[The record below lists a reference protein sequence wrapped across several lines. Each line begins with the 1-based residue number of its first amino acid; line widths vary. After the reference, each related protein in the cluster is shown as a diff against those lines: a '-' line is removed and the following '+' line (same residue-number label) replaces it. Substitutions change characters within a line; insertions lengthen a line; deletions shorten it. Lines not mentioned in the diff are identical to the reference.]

1 MRRCWPS
8 PVRLGAQ
15 TDTAEGPPGAP
26 RAILEPDTRPRSCWS
41 RLVRGDLDWT
51 VSTITTTDDQYDA
64 LRELTAGAAKKIGLA
79 VLISLVVCVSA
90 GAAVFIASARP
101 ASTRLDP
108 RTDVVISAAV
118 QAALDQAHAKGQLG
132 SQAIDVS
139 ETGATAP
146 LLKLQQ
152 LPPETAY
159 EVNAR
164 IPVSSLRSPPAQ
176 PFVMNDGSAVDQARA
191 LDCLTAAVYYEAASE
206 SEIGQRAVAQ
216 VVLNRMRHHA
226 YPKSVCAVVFQGSS
240 QSTGCQFTFACD
252 GSLKR
257 KPNPALWARA
267 QRVAE
272 AALNGSVL
280 AAVGNATHY
289 HTVWVAPYWSPGL
302 VKIARIGAHV
312 FYRWDGSWGAPK
324 AYVGQ
329 YAGDEA
335 SAMPVKAGGLAT
347 PIAVQ
352 AVATEQ
358 VTRVDAAP
366 SQTIQIATSSAKPVL
381 VDSAPAP
388 TLIAA
393 NTVSAPSR
401 PMKLAVPSG
410 W

>member
-1 MRRCWPS
+1 MRWSWPTPFGS
-8 PVRLGAQ
+8 GGQ
-15 TDTAEGPPGAP
+15 TDTADGLLSGP
-26 RAILEPDTRPRSCWS
+26 RAILEPDPRPRSCWS

-51 VSTITTTDDQYDA
+51 VSSIITTDDQYDA
-64 LRELTAGAAKKIGLA
+64 LRDRAAGVAQKVGLA
-79 VLISLVVCVSA
+79 VLVALVACVCA
-90 GAAVFIASARP
+90 GAAVVTASLRP
-101 ASTRLDP
+101 TGVRLDA
-108 RTDVVISAAV
+108 RTDDMVSAAV
-118 QAALDQAHAKGQLG
+118 QVALDRAHANGRLG
-132 SQAIDVS
+132 SQPVDVS
-139 ETGATAP
+139 ETGAPTP
-146 LLKLQQ
+146 ELKLQQ
-152 LPPETAY
+152 LAPETAY

-164 IPVSSLRSPPAQ
+164 IPVSSQRSPPAL
-176 PFVMNDGSAVDQARA
+176 PFVLNDGSAVDQARA

-257 KPNPALWARA
+257 KPNPVLWARA

-312 FYRWDGSWGAPK
+312 FYRWDGSWGAPR
-324 AYVGQ
+324 AFAGQ

-347 PIAVQ
+347 PIAVHT
-352 AVATEQ
+352 ADTEL
-358 VTRVDAAP
+358 VTRVDATP
-366 SQTIQIATSSAKPVL
+366 SQTIQIAAATARPVL
-381 VDSAPAP
+381 VAAAPAP

-393 NTVSAPSR
+393 NTISGPSR